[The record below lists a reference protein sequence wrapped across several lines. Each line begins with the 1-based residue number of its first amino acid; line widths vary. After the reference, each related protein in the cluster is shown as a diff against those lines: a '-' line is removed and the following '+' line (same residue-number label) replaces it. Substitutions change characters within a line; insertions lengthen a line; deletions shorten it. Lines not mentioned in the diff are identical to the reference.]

1 MGCPVPDGVPGSR
14 WGARFQMGCP
24 VPDGVPGAG
33 WGARFQMGCP
43 SLPGSGGM
51 GGMGSGVDLG
61 GAAAHP
67 HPSHRSQG
75 LPRSPGCHGDP
86 APPPGGPSSPFPGV
100 DLLWDEGLRLPV
112 LSGCRSCCGEQN
124 PSLPATSSPPNA
136 AGSAVPGHSAG
147 LAAKASPISCLAP
160 APGNDLGCLS
170 GTSGCWDPPA
180 PGQEAASPGGQ
191 EEAAVA
197 GATLPGPGC
206 PPRKESAAGL
216 GTLGVQRGQEA
227 LAGWSVGR
235 RRGVPSASSP
245 GSLPPRS
252 CPPRAAAAMPVTV
265 TLPGPAPWGFRISG
279 GRDFGKPITVSKV
292 TEHGKAATGD
302 LRPGDVIVTINGEST
317 AEMLN
322 VEAQNKIKQ
331 SPGQLRLE
339 VQRAPVP
346 PPSHTN
352 GDTSPEMLATRF
364 QDTLWMPSE
373 TQSAPRTPGPSLA
386 SLTHPPGSA
395 SSQPL
400 EQELTCPS
408 LCQERPLSRRSS
420 SRGPVLPPPPR
431 PPSPEPGAPRDP
443 PKSLRERRLSSPS
456 PGTCHSQGS
465 EPAMR
470 RLEEDSEVYKM
481 LQENRELRAAP
492 RQSSTFRLLQEALED
507 EEGGGPAA
515 PFPSRLSAGARKP
528 VAGVQKLHVCEKCGS
543 SIATQ
548 AVRIQDG
555 RYRHPSC
562 YTCADC
568 GLSLKMRG
576 HFWVGDELFCE
587 KHARLRYRGPPG
599 TPVSRPVSPRS

>member
-1 MGCPVPDGVPGSR
+1 MKDWGCCPR
-14 WGARFQMGCP
+14 WVSDPAVLLGTTLAVSAAP
-24 VPDGVPGAG
+24 PGA
-33 WGARFQMGCP
+33 WDPLA
-43 SLPGSGGM
+43 PG
-51 GGMGSGVDLG
+51 
-61 GAAAHP
+61 
-67 HPSHRSQG
+67 
-75 LPRSPGCHGDP
+75 
-86 APPPGGPSSPFPGV
+86 
-100 DLLWDEGLRLPV
+100 E
-112 LSGCRSCCGEQN
+112 E
-124 PSLPATSSPPNA
+124 ATS
-136 AGSAVPGHSAG
+136 
-147 LAAKASPISCLAP
+147 L
-160 APGNDLGCLS
+160 
-170 GTSGCWDPPA
+170 
-180 PGQEAASPGGQ
+180 GGQ

-197 GATLPGPGC
+197 GDTLRGPGS
-206 PPRKESAAGL
+206 PPRKESAAGAGDPQGAA
-216 GTLGVQRGQEA
+216 GTGRPTLCG
-227 LAGWSVGR
+227 LWVG
-235 RRGVPSASSP
+235 GGGLPSASSP
-245 GSLPPRS
+245 RRPGSLTPRS

-339 VQRAPVP
+339 VERSPAPS
-346 PPSHTN
+346 PSHTN
-352 GDTSPEMLATRF
+352 GDTSPERLATRF
-364 QDTLWMPSE
+364 QDTLWMRSE
-373 TQSAPRTPGPSLA
+373 SQSALRTLDPSLA

-400 EQELTCPS
+400 EQEFTCPG
-408 LCQERPLSRRSS
+408 LCQERRLSRQSS
-420 SRGPVLPPPPR
+420 SQGPVLPPPPR
-431 PPSPEPGAPRDP
+431 PPSPELGAPQNP
-443 PKSLRERRLSSPS
+443 WATLRERRLSSPS
-456 PGTCHSQGS
+456 PSTCHSQGS

-587 KHARLRYRGPPG
+587 KHARLRYQGPPG
-599 TPVSRPVSPRS
+599 GPVPRPVSPRS